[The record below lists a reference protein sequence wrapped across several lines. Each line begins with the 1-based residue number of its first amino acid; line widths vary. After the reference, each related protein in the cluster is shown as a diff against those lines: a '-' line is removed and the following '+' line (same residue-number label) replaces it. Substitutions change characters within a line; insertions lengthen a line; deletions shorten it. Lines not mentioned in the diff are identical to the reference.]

1 MLKLTALL
9 LSVTLFV
16 TGTMYA
22 QTVNSS
28 KENAV
33 DLRTTIAMETEKIES
48 DSGKI
53 DAKKLEKI
61 ERQRQPQRNNWNG
74 KKTLIIVTIAALVG
88 LAVVL
93 ALTTK
98 RCIKRSP
105 SGCNFAEDINCE
117 CLEYAE

>member
-16 TGTMYA
+16 TGTMHA

-28 KENAV
+28 KGNST
-33 DLRTTIAMETEKIES
+33 DLKTAITLETEKIES
-48 DSGKI
+48 ESGKI

-61 ERQRQPQRNNWNG
+61 ERQRQPQRNSWNG

-105 SGCNFAEDINCE
+105 SNCSFTEDTNCE